1 MKPLSNQSIASAS
14 SALRHG
20 LDVSGKATHELDL
33 ADSGRLLV
41 LPYGGR
47 VLGLFPGSGGGN
59 FFWTNPLLNDSTRAA
74 EVFQKAWHNTGG
86 DRTWIA
92 PELEVFFEDYPASKT
107 HVEPAAL
114 DASEYAIKQTG
125 KGLRLR
131 KSMTLFLYRSRREV
145 SLTLS
150 KTLHAT
156 GNPLRGLPEFSKSL
170 GLLEFAGY
178 AQCTTLEFDS
188 QPAELNIWNLIQLP
202 HGGEFLVATYHQA
215 TPCVF
220 FGHIPPGK
228 MRTDEKL
235 VRYKADYEGEHKMGI
250 CPEACSGRIG
260 YLYRQ
265 GGCWSLVIRNFYV
278 NPGGNYGD
286 VPKQKDGGAGFAV
299 ELVNV
304 NSCLGAFAELEYHST
319 ASDPGEEV
327 QGCRDVSQVWAFRGQ
342 KSAIE
347 RAARL
352 LLGVNPGRWT
362 QNHEN

>member
-1 MKPLSNQSIASAS
+1 MKAISNRSTAGAS
-14 SALRHG
+14 SALRQG
-20 LDVSGKATHELDL
+20 LEACGKATHELDL
-33 ADSGRLLV
+33 AQSGRLLV

-47 VLGLFPGSGGGN
+47 VLGLFPAGGGGN

-92 PELEVFFEDYPASKT
+92 PELEVFFTDYPVSKT

-114 DASEYAIKQTG
+114 DASEYAVKRTG
-125 KGLRLR
+125 QGLRLR
-131 KSMTLFLYRSRREV
+131 KSMTLFLYRSRKEV

-150 KTLHAT
+150 KTLHAA

-178 AQCTTLEFDS
+178 SQCTTLEFDS
-188 QPAELNIWNLIQLP
+188 QPAELDIWNLIQLP

-215 TPCVF
+215 APCVF
-220 FGHIPPGK
+220 FGQIPPGK
-228 MRTDEKL
+228 IRANERL
-235 VRYKADYEGEHKMGI
+235 VRYSADYEGEHKIGI
-250 CPEACSGRIG
+250 CPEACAGRIG

-265 GGCWSLVIRNFYV
+265 GGCWSLVIRNFHV
-278 NPGGNYGD
+278 NPGGNYRD
-286 VPKQKDGGAGFAV
+286 VPQQKDGGAGFAA

-304 NSCLGAFAELEYHST
+304 NSALGSFAELEYHST
-319 ASDPGEEV
+319 ASDPAEEV

-342 KSAIE
+342 ESAIE
-347 RAARL
+347 LAARL
-352 LLGVNPGRWT
+352 LLGAHAGRRS
-362 QNHEN
+362 QKGA